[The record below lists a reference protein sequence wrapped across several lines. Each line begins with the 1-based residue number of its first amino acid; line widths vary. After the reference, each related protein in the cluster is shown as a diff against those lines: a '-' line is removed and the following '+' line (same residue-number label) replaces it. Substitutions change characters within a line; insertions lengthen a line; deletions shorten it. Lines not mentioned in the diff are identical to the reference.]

1 MSKIRPK
8 HVLGGL
14 IGEGWARSVGSY
26 SRSMEMRVA
35 DGTQPSVPF
44 INVFDVKTNNLL
56 IFSMNFIYIVVTG
69 AIFLYMKRR
78 SKGFRLRW
86 LLCVYDALNVVLAA
100 YISLQALKY
109 KLGHSGLLLCN
120 PISIDAEGYNIAR
133 VFVLFYMQ
141 KYLEFFDTWFFLLR
155 KSSRQVTFLHL
166 FHHSSITIVVG
177 SILPFDYNGDM
188 YLPIMLNSANHMLV
202 YLHYLLATLGL
213 NSWWAPY
220 ITSLQLAQFIIIF
233 GQSLLSY
240 RVGPTCGSP
249 DFAKILIIV
258 YMGSMVALFGN
269 FFLQRYILRRPYTA
283 LDLCGV
289 VKSPAPMGGLI
300 VSAQHC
306 GIATLNAQ
314 GSCIVLLPPEFP
326 DPVWAES
333 SSPRNKQQGFGHV
346 NHDGSNNTSSDDSHL
361 TPCPYAPFTVAYHL
375 TPIGCAMPNLFVATE
390 LTKFKTS
397 VWQSLL
403 VASSSSSSSSSSAAA
418 ALKTGNNVDRT
429 TTTTSSSRGANTTGK
444 VKASNVSRKVSIDP
458 SSVDPRGDSLQHDS
472 IRSRSAE
479 SKSKD
484 LMEQEMAIL
493 RSYWAATNVDE
504 QLHGGRPVK
513 VRKLLSFHI
522 KVTNERNHVKLT

>member
-1 MSKIRPK
+1 MK
-8 HVLGGL
+8 HVLGGAV
-14 IGEGWARSVGSY
+14 GEAWARSVGSY
-26 SRSMEMRVA
+26 SRSIEMYKIRVA
-35 DGTQPSVPF
+35 DGTQPSFPL

-56 IFSMNFIYIVVTG
+56 IWTMNFIYIFVTA

-100 YISLQALKY
+100 YISLQTLKY

-166 FHHSSITIVVG
+166 FHHSSITVVVG

-269 FFLQRYILRRPYTA
+269 FFLQRYIFRRPYTA

-333 SSPRNKQQGFGHV
+333 SSSHNKRQNFDQMH
-346 NHDGSNNTSSDDSHL
+346 HESSTNNASKDDSHP

-375 TPIGCAMPNLFVATE
+375 TPIGCAMPNLYVATE

-403 VASSSSSSSSSSAAA
+403 VSSSSTPSSGGGGMNA
-418 ALKTGNNVDRT
+418 
-429 TTTTSSSRGANTTGK
+429 TGK
-444 VKASNVSRKVSIDP
+444 VKTSNVSRKVSIDP
-458 SSVDPRGDSLQHDS
+458 SSVHRRGDSPSHDS
-472 IRSRSAE
+472 IRNRSAD

-493 RSYWAATNVDE
+493 RSYWAATSVE
-504 QLHGGRPVK
+504 VPLHAGRPAK
-513 VRKLLSFHI
+513 VRKH
-522 KVTNERNHVKLT
+522 